1 MSTYKL
7 TIATPDG
14 NQFQGEAEALFVR
27 GAEGDLAV
35 LAKHTPFITSVKPGK
50 CRVHLPDGEE
60 KVATLDG
67 GLLTVGIV
75 RLVHLSSARN
85 RNGVEVIAFGM
96 NDDGLS
102 QIHYDDA
109 RKAEDVVERM
119 LLTASATQGENPMK
133 AGGYGVTLFRDVRR
147 MALHPKDDLIDL
159 TLKGNYKC
167 RVYVRPEDFVF
178 VREYIRQRI
187 R

>member
-1 MSTYKL
+1 MNTYKL

-67 GLLTVGIV
+67 GLLTVG
-75 RLVHLSSARN
+75 S
-85 RNGVEVIAFGM
+85 
-96 NDDGLS
+96 
-102 QIHYDDA
+102 DA
-109 RKAEDVVERM
+109 
-119 LLTASATQGENPMK
+119 
-133 AGGYGVTLFRDVRR
+133 VTLLSGSFQWEE
-147 MALHPKDDLIDL
+147 A
-159 TLKGNYKC
+159 
-167 RVYVRPEDFVF
+167 
-178 VREYIRQRI
+178 
-187 R
+187 